1 MPVQI
6 IFVAPQRWR
15 AQHVFNSNAYPP
27 ALRSVVDSCA
37 SRYALLLLHTF
48 TLRDAI
54 QRDIADF
61 RRAIEGQRSDLERAI
76 ESRPDLESVAVYD
89 GLAHLAEIHSALN
102 SLKSFLDVYAK
113 LMGKLVNPS
122 NNWSFGKA
130 IIDGH
135 EVSGGRLV
143 NALRSTSVETLAR
156 LADMTLDHSRTWIT
170 DAVRY
175 RDQLSHRSDLDNM
188 RHMQLPLHNSAPHI
202 NFDELTR
209 PVMPNGQDLSEYVDG
224 LLRNLAVYVGASI
237 EMLPNIDRP
246 LIAPGKMLAE

>member
-1 MPVQI
+1 L
-6 IFVAPQRWR
+6 
-15 AQHVFNSNAYPP
+15 HD
-27 ALRSVVDSCA
+27 AL
-37 SRYALLLLHTF
+37 
-48 TLRDAI
+48 

-61 RRAIEGQRSDLERAI
+61 RRAIEGQRSDLEQAI
-76 ESRPDLESVAVYD
+76 KGRPELQSVAVYD
-89 GLAHLAEIHSALN
+89 GLAHLAEMHSALN

-130 IIDGH
+130 IIVGR

-143 NALRSTSVETLAR
+143 KALRSSSLNTLAR
-156 LADMTLDHSRTWIT
+156 LADITLDHSRTWIT